1 MMVSETSHEASRNP
15 EMVGARSQFA
25 VSTRKK
31 SSLLGV
37 GLAILAARHAGWW
50 FRTWE
55 GIDDSLSPDMCR
67 HCTLMIIDVHCT
79 TLYTVV
85 DHCTS
90 LYIVVLLKGWIGLQL
105 NVLLNDI
112 ALYIYVY
119 IYIYSM
125 HMFGR
130 CQVSK
135 NWLLKVRSPRIPGR
149 VFCRGDRAG
158 PRLWMKRSWMLL
170 TADDPVKSHDKSLT
184 QCLDCWWLE
193 CWLLMIG
200 MFSLTI

>member
-90 LYIVVLLKGWIGLQL
+90 LYIIVLLKGWIGLDCNWMYYSMIL
-105 NVLLNDI
+105 H
-112 ALYIYVY
+112 YIYVT
-119 IYIYSM
+119 ILCI
-125 HMFGR
+125 
-130 CQVSK
+130 C
-135 NWLLKVRSPRIPGR
+135 LAAVRYPRIGCWKSGAQGPR
-149 VFCRGDRAG
+149 VFCRGDRADL
-158 PRLWMKRSWMLL
+158 RLWMKRSWMLL
-170 TADDPVKSHDKSLT
+170 TADDSVHPWQFLT
-184 QCLDCWWLE
+184 QCLVYLE
-193 CWLLMIG
+193 FFQNRLLMID
-200 MFSLTI
+200 I